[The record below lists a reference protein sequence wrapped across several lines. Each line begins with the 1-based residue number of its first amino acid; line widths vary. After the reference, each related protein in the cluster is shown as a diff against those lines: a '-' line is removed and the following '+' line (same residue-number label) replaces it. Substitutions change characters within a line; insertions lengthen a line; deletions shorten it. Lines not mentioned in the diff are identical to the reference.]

1 MKIVSVS
8 QTQTFKYIPRVFAT
22 ETLTYV
28 VTDEQTNK
36 FETITAPTVQDSNKN
51 YLLATMTFGS
61 SNAPFREAHF
71 YTLEVTKSDDTLV
84 YRDKLFCTNQTTQ
97 QSEYDVNKDVYET
110 NDTHDN
116 DYIVL

>member
-28 VTDEQTNK
+28 VTDEQTNNS
-36 FETITAPTVQDSNKN
+36 ETITAPTVQDSNKN

-61 SNAPFREAHF
+61 STFREAHF
-71 YTLEVTKSDDTLV
+71 YTLEVKKSDDTLV

>member
-8 QTQTFKYIPRVFAT
+8 QTQTFTYIPRVFAT
-22 ETLTYV
+22 ETLTYT

-36 FETITAPTVQDSNKN
+36 SESITASTVQDSNKN
-51 YLLATMTFGS
+51 YLTASMTFGS
-61 SNAPFREAHF
+61 TNAPFREGHF
-71 YTLEVTKSDDTLV
+71 YMLEVLKSDSTLV
-84 YRDKLFCTNQTTQ
+84 YRDKIFCTDQTTQ
-97 QSEYDVNKDVYET
+97 QSTYNVNKDVYET